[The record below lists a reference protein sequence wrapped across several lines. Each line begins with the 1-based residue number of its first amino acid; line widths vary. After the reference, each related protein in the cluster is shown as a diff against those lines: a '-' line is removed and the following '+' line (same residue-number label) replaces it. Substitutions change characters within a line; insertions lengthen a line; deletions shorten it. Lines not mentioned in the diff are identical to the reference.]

1 MWKMWLMKMN
11 DSQQSSF
18 SDKLPYDDS
27 IDDEI
32 CSICNEKYSDHNAKK
47 AVDCALAVIR
57 GGED

>member
-1 MWKMWLMKMN
+1 MN

-18 SDKLPYDDS
+18 SDKLLYDDS
-27 IDDEI
+27 VDDEI

-57 GGED
+57 GDED